1 MCLYMSVDKIIFSK
15 KILTTV
21 DILLVTSGISS
32 DLVYKQGHVL
42 LHWGFTL
49 LQPNTGIK
57 MVDRRLSWY
66 RVPGRS
72 PTAAL
77 ETPRSTRATAVL
89 ASPPSWDL
97 VAAVCRSE
105 IVLCPCGEVSLP
117 GSWQSAQDP
126 GDAFSRLATRCVFS
140 EEAGSSMGLT
150 LQPLLL

>member
-1 MCLYMSVDKIIFSK
+1 M
-15 KILTTV
+15 
-21 DILLVTSGISS
+21 DILLVTSGIGG

-49 LQPNTGIK
+49 LWPNTGTK
-57 MVDRRLSWY
+57 MVD
-66 RVPGRS
+66 RS

-77 ETPRSTRATAVL
+77 ETPTSTRTTAVL
-89 ASPPSWDL
+89 VSPPSWGL

-105 IVLCPCGEVSLP
+105 IVLCLCGEVSLP

-140 EEAGSSMGLT
+140 EEAGSRMGLT